1 MMKMQWN
8 DFFDHLANPQELNI
22 ELVKEVDIEDEAKAS
37 ETIAKERES
46 DEQFSASIVTPWTK
60 K

>member
-1 MMKMQWN
+1 MIFWY
-8 DFFDHLANPQELNI
+8 HLANPQEFNI